1 MKVVLE
7 NKEELHAMK
16 ERIKKAVDC
25 VLESN
30 SKLSS
35 SERKLIRSQLSQV
48 TSCLTI
54 KVFRRHVH
62 YMHSRMPFLPFICSI
77 VCLGLQRVTGVA

>member
-7 NKEELHAMK
+7 NKEELHVME

-30 SKLSS
+30 SKLRS
-35 SERKLIRSQLSQV
+35 SERKLIRSQLTQL
-48 TSCLTI
+48 TSCLTL
-54 KVFRRHVH
+54 KVYSCTVPTR
-62 YMHSRMPFLPFICSI
+62 P
-77 VCLGLQRVTGVA
+77 